1 MSESDVSQSAGE
13 PPEKPSFWSTSKAT
27 AQRVGVFVGVG
38 AAVGL
43 AVVSI
48 LFPRLML
55 WYFKPPVTNGWAS
68 CGPSVEWAIRI
79 YQRLE
84 WGRSLSAALRGFGVT
99 SGSAAKSSRT
109 MGTAAKIIF

>member
-55 WYFKPPVTNGWAS
+55 WYFEPPVTNGWAS

-84 WGRSLSAALRGFGVT
+84 WGALFVGGLAGLWGYFRF
-99 SGSAAKSSRT
+99 RR
-109 MGTAAKIIF
+109 